1 MRVCVWSHTLSQD
14 CSYSPAIVLSRRI
27 CLYQLLSRC
36 LRRPFLSASSLF
48 LLIAATQVAPAQDNF
63 ISRWQARATAT
74 LAQQPKWAPPVVS
87 PYPQLIQVIRADFY
101 RTISPTHVTTWNY
114 GDGRGINL
122 IPLKNSEVD
131 IFYPDYFQHS
141 NGTVDGFGDLAFSGK
156 YRFLSQPE
164 KRGNYVVSAF
174 INATVPTG
182 DHKNGAAHPTIAPNV
197 GAGKGFGKF
206 NVTSCFGAT
215 IPTEQADTLGRTI
228 TFNTNAQYHAEKM
241 LWLEVEDNASFFN
254 AGPNDGK
261 KQNFITPGVLGGPF
275 KFHPAD
281 PGRREALT
289 IGAAIQIAT
298 SSFHATNHNVNFT
311 ARYTF

>member
-1 MRVCVWSHTLSQD
+1 MYLSQFRPLRRHTLLLGS
-14 CSYSPAIVLSRRI
+14 
-27 CLYQLLSRC
+27 LLSA
-36 LRRPFLSASSLF
+36 LLAST
-48 LLIAATQVAPAQDNF
+48 AVQAQDNF

-87 PYPQLIQVIRADFY
+87 PYPQLIQVVRADFY

-122 IPLKNSEVD
+122 IPFKNTEVD

-141 NGTVDGFGDLAFSGK
+141 NATVDGFGDLAFSGK
-156 YRFLSQPE
+156 YRILSQNE
-164 KRGNYVVSAF
+164 KQGNYVVSAF

-182 DHKNGAAHPTIAPNV
+182 DHKNGAAHPTIAPNIA
-197 GAGKGFGKF
+197 AGKGFGKF

-228 TFNTNAQYHAEKM
+228 ASNTNAQYHVAKQA
-241 LWLEVEDNASFFN
+241 WVEVEDNASWFS
-254 AGPNDGK
+254 GGSNDGK
-261 KQNFITPGVLGGPF
+261 TQNFITPGVLAGPF
-275 KFHPAD
+275 KFYPND
-281 PGRREALT
+281 PKRREALMF
-289 IGAAIQIAT
+289 GAAIQIAT
-298 SSFHATNHNVNFT
+298 SSFHSTNHNVNFT

>member
-1 MRVCVWSHTLSQD
+1 LHPLSIRSLQR
-14 CSYSPAIVLSRRI
+14 CALFGGS
-27 CLYQLLSRC
+27 LLSI
-36 LRRPFLSASSLF
+36 LFSSA
-48 LLIAATQVAPAQDNF
+48 TVQAQDNF

-87 PYPQLIQVIRADFY
+87 NYPQLIQVVRADFY

-122 IPLKNSEVD
+122 IPLANTEID
-131 IFYPDYFQHS
+131 IFYPPYIQHS
-141 NGTVDGFGDLAFSGK
+141 KGAVDGFGDLGFSGK
-156 YRFLSQPE
+156 YRFLARPE
-164 KRGNYVVSAF
+164 GKRNYVVSAF

-215 IPTEQADTLGRTI
+215 IPTEQADTLGRSI
-228 TFNTNAQYHAEKM
+228 AWNTNAQYHLAKQA
-241 LWLEVEDNASFFN
+241 WVEVEDNATWFN
-254 AGPNDGK
+254 GGPNDGK
-261 KQNFITPGVLGGPF
+261 KQNFVTPGALAGPF
-275 KFHPAD
+275 RFYPKD
-281 PGRREALT
+281 PKRREGFT
-289 IGAAIQIAT
+289 FGAAIQIAT
-298 SSFHATNHNVNFT
+298 SSFHANNHNANFT

>member
-1 MRVCVWSHTLSQD
+1 LK
-14 CSYSPAIVLSRRI
+14 
-27 CLYQLLSRC
+27 LLRFRP
-36 LRRPFLSASSLF
+36 LRRHAILVSSSLF
-48 LLIAATQVAPAQDNF
+48 VLLASTVAQAQENF

-87 PYPQLIQVIRADFY
+87 PYPQLIQVIRADFF
-101 RTISPTHVTTWNY
+101 RTISSTHVSTWNY

-141 NGTVDGFGDLAFSGK
+141 NATVDGFGDLAFSGK
-156 YRFLSQPE
+156 YRFLSRTE
-164 KRGNYVVSAF
+164 KQGNYIVSAF

-182 DHKNGAAHPTIAPNV
+182 DHKNGAAHPTIAPNIA
-197 GAGKGFGKF
+197 AGKGFGKF

-215 IPTEQADTLGRTI
+215 IPTEQADKLGRTI
-228 TFNTNAQYHAEKM
+228 ASNTNAQYHVAKQA
-241 LWLEVEDNASFFN
+241 WVEVEDNASFFKGG
-254 AGPNDGK
+254 ANDGK
-261 KQNFITPGVLGGPF
+261 NQNFITPGILAGPF
-275 KFHPAD
+275 KFYPKN
-281 PGRREALT
+281 PKQREALMF
-289 IGAAIQIAT
+289 GAAMQIAT